1 MGFLKKIKFWKK
13 RSNNTLTMVDAYVS
27 TEDPRT
33 CGAATVSM
41 DPTVMCVTFTQTETR
56 MDDGG
61 AGAVKVEYE
70 RELEMKIRELEEE
83 LAVSKRLTADL
94 MLSVNSVEQQVRK
107 YAEERVINWSDDCD
121 CKQQVSAV
129 ADLLK
134 KFIVTER
141 DANNSKPEATSR
153 RNTKV
158 DCETQTEAKSRHRD
172 RANAD
177 DQETVRRLEDKNGEL
192 SLLVEEYERK
202 IVLLNEEMEQ
212 VLRDQ
217 TYHIQHIKERYEE
230 ENRRQ
235 MLKMRD
241 MRDELLWYKKQL
253 AVAHTS
259 DEIISQME
267 RRTPPTERDE
277 DQQQSKRSDHMHRR
291 EANS

>member
-1 MGFLKKIKFWKK
+1 
-13 RSNNTLTMVDAYVS
+13 
-27 TEDPRT
+27 
-33 CGAATVSM
+33 
-41 DPTVMCVTFTQTETR
+41 
-56 MDDGG
+56 
-61 AGAVKVEYE
+61 
-70 RELEMKIRELEEE
+70 
-83 LAVSKRLTADL
+83 
-94 MLSVNSVEQQVRK
+94 
-107 YAEERVINWSDDCD
+107 
-121 CKQQVSAV
+121 VSAV

-134 KFIVTER
+134 KCIITQR

-158 DCETQTEAKSRHRD
+158 DCKTQTEANSRQRD

-212 VLRDQ
+212 VLRDR

-230 ENRRQ
+230 ENRHQ

-267 RRTPPTERDE
+267 RRTPPTERDK
-277 DQQQSKRSDHMHRR
+277 DQQQSKRSDNTRRR
-291 EANS
+291 EARGSSSGQQLTNQRHCPDERDLSRERNLPPCLQNRNLPPHLQNRNLPPHLKQAPFRNGRV